1 MFLSEYIPF
10 YKRNLKVAIP
20 IILSQLGG
28 AIVQLFDSI
37 MVGSL
42 GTIPLAAVAFASAV
56 FVIGF
61 LFAIGLL
68 QSIMPLVGYAYIQE
82 NKINTITY
90 FQNSFSV
97 TLAVSIIM
105 STILYLISFVME
117 DMGQNAE
124 VAKMAIPYYRLVV
137 YSLTP
142 FLFFEAMRQF
152 LAGLGN
158 TSVAMWITLIA
169 NIVNIIF
176 NYIFIYGKFGFPEMG
191 ATGAGASTLLSRCI
205 MPIMI
210 AFAIYH
216 KKTWRNYWNGMSW
229 HLFSKK
235 HFREMFRYGIPIALR
250 TVLEVSAFAIS
261 GIMIGWLGAS
271 PQAANQ
277 LVSNMSHMTFMIVL
291 GISSATTIRVSHQYG
306 KKDYHALKMAANAS
320 IHLAFLN
327 GIVMGSLLI
336 LFRYPIIHWFTN
348 DPEVVAIAA
357 RLLIFSGAFQIFDGL
372 QSVGIG
378 ILNGLTDVKHTM
390 IYAFISYICI
400 NLPLG
405 YILAFK
411 MDFGPDGIWI
421 AFIFGL
427 ATAAVL
433 LHQRC
438 YKLISKLR

>member
-20 IILSQLGG
+20 IILSQVGG

-42 GTIPLAAVAFASAV
+42 GTIPLAAIAFASAV
-56 FVIGF
+56 FIIGF
-61 LFAIGLL
+61 IFAIGLL
-68 QSIMPLVGYAYIQE
+68 QSITPLVGYAYVQE
-82 NKINTITY
+82 NKLNTISY

-97 TLAVSIIM
+97 TLAVSVIM
-105 STILYLISFVME
+105 TTLLYLISFVMD

-124 VAKMAIPYYRLVV
+124 VAKMAIPYYRLLV

-142 FLFFEAMRQF
+142 YLFFEAMRLF

-158 TSVAMWITLIA
+158 TSVAMWITFIA
-169 NIVNIIF
+169 NIINIVF
-176 NYIFIYGKFGFPEMG
+176 NYILIYGKLGFPEMG
-191 ATGAGASTLLSRCI
+191 VTGAGAATLLSRSI
-205 MPIMI
+205 MPILI
-210 AFAIYH
+210 AVAIFR
-216 KKTWRNYWNGMSW
+216 KKIWRNYWNGMSW

-235 HFREMFRYGIPIALR
+235 HFREMFRYGTPIALR
-250 TVLEVSAFAIS
+250 MVLEMSAFAIS
-261 GIMIGWLGAS
+261 GIMVGWIGATS
-271 PQAANQ
+271 QAANQ
-277 LVSNMSHMTFMIVL
+277 LVSNMSNMTFMVIL

-306 KKDYHALKMAANAS
+306 KKDYPALKMAANAS

-357 RLLIFSGAFQIFDGL
+357 RLLIYSGAFQIFDGL

-390 IYAFISYICI
+390 IYSFISYICL

-405 YILAFK
+405 YFLAFY
-411 MDFGPDGIWI
+411 MNMGADGIWI

-433 LHQRC
+433 FHQRY
-438 YKLISKLR
+438 YKLISKLE